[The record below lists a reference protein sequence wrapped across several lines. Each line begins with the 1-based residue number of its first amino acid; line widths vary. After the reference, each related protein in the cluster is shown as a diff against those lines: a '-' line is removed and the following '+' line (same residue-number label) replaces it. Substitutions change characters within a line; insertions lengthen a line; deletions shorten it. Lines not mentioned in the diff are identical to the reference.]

1 MASRRVRYPAA
12 LAAIQ
17 LCFLI
22 AVPVAAQPYS
32 LSIGQLKSSS
42 WTRAEGAPRTT
53 IALIE
58 TPDGFLWA
66 AGAEGLFRFDG
77 LSFELMDGD
86 IDRAVYGSAHQLMVG
101 HDGSL
106 WVWYAKG
113 WLAVFRQGR
122 LHFIRAPDMGGEVV
136 TLDQTRDGAVWVGV
150 GQVGQPFRRYH
161 RGRWDTIAPNP
172 NREMLRDA
180 LEAGDGALWLTYNRS
195 VFRKGPGTDRFE
207 RVDIPV
213 SEGMLLATDA
223 NGSVWAVGP
232 NGGRRLTGAR
242 GLWPGPPSRAL
253 HWRSGA
259 TRWLAAAFDAN
270 GDLWTRGGSG
280 RVRALV
286 GSERAGM
293 TRLEYE
299 SGETALAG
307 AGRTTSVLVDR
318 RGNIWF
324 GARQGLTRLSVPD
337 VVVEPEMSAP
347 TKYGDVL
354 FASTSGSVY
363 IGQADAIYR
372 VDPHQRPVRI
382 LSTTTETEAICEDG
396 GGGLWIALGDRIMRL
411 LHGRW
416 TTFPRPS
423 ADTGVYE
430 CGSDPSGRFWLT
442 AATSGM
448 YWLDGSTWRAA
459 APADRPAGFDPTQRW
474 TDAQG
479 RMWILTD
486 PDHLTRLDGGFVET
500 RSINTSSGLGEI
512 RALFSTPLGLLISG
526 KDGFARMSTTGQQTI
541 TGPAATPLRNASGL
555 VQTQRG
561 ETWLFRGAG
570 LVRFR
575 TSDLDMAFTDP
586 DFILPERTFDY
597 EEGLPDGPN
606 AQTWRSMIA
615 GGDGRLWL
623 ATLSRI
629 AWIDPAH
636 LTSNPT
642 PPGVVITSLT
652 SGTTTIRDPD
662 LVRLRAGAS
671 DIAIGFSALSLTLPE
686 RVQVRYRLIGH
697 DARWIDPGPRRQA
710 FYTNLAPGTYRFHVI
725 AANEDGVWNRV
736 GDALEFSLPP
746 TFLQSLWFKLLLG
759 AALMGLAWVLYSLRV
774 RQVTAAF
781 EARFQVRTAERERIA
796 RELHD
801 TLLQGVQA
809 LMLRFQ
815 AVSNRLSGDDAAKRE
830 LELAL
835 ERADTVLAEGR
846 SRVRDL
852 RSETARADLAEA
864 LLGLAGDLDGADV
877 PPIDIVIEGT
887 ARPINPL
894 VGEEMLRIAE
904 EAVRNAVCHAAAD
917 RISVVLAF
925 KRRYL
930 ALVVSDDGGGVP
942 PDVLECGERP
952 GRYGL
957 KGMRERAE
965 RVGGRLTIV
974 TRAKGGCEVSVRV
987 PAPNAYSGNSRFATW
1002 LDRLREGGSKA
1013 G

>member
-1 MASRRVRYPAA
+1 MASRRVRYSAA
-12 LAAIQ
+12 LAAT
-17 LCFLI
+17 LFCLLGSL
-22 AVPVAAQPYS
+22 PVAAQPYS
-32 LSIGQLKSSS
+32 LSIGQLRSSS
-42 WTRAEGAPRTT
+42 WTRAEGAPRTS

-86 IDRAVYGSAHQLMVG
+86 LDRAVYGAARELMVG

-122 LHFIRAPDMGGEVV
+122 LHFVRAPDMGGEVV

-161 RGRWDTIAPNP
+161 RGRWETIAPNP

-180 LEAGDGALWLTYNRS
+180 LESGDGALWLTYNRS
-195 VFRKGPGTDRFE
+195 IFRKGPDTDRFE
-207 RVDIPV
+207 RIDISV
-213 SEGMLLATDA
+213 SEGMLLASDA

-242 GLWPGPPSRAL
+242 GLWPGPPSHAL

-259 TRWLAAAFDAN
+259 TRWLGAAFDAN

-286 GSERAGM
+286 GSERAGR

-299 SGETALAG
+299 SGETSLGG
-307 AGRTTSVLVDR
+307 AGRATSVFVDR
-318 RGNIWF
+318 RGNVWF
-324 GARQGLTRLSVPD
+324 AARQGLTRLSVPD
-337 VVVEPEMSAP
+337 IVVEPEMSAP

-382 LSTTTETEAICEDG
+382 LSTTTEAEAICEDG
-396 GGGLWIALGDRIMRL
+396 GGALWIALGDRIMRL

-416 TTFPRPS
+416 RAFPRPP

-430 CGSDPSGRFWLT
+430 CGADPSGRFWLT
-442 AATSGM
+442 ASTSGM
-448 YWLDGSTWRAA
+448 YWLDGSSW
-459 APADRPAGFDPTQRW
+459 RPAEPATRSEGFDPTQKW

-479 RMWILTD
+479 RLWILTE
-486 PDHLTRLDGGFVET
+486 PDRLTRLNEDFVEA
-500 RSINTSSGLGEI
+500 RRINTDSGLGEI
-512 RALFSTPLGLLISG
+512 RALSSTPLSLLISG
-526 KDGFARMSTTGQQTI
+526 KDGFARMSAAGQEI
-541 TGPAATPLRNASGL
+541 IAGPAATSLRNASGL
-555 VQTQRG
+555 VQTQQG

-570 LVRFR
+570 LVRIR
-575 TSDLDMAFTDP
+575 TSDLDKAFQYP
-586 DFILPERTFDY
+586 DFVPPERVFDY

-623 ATLSRI
+623 ATLSGI
-629 AWIDPAH
+629 AWIDPAR
-636 LTSNPT
+636 LTPNPT

-652 SGTTTIRDPD
+652 SETTTIRDPD
-662 LVRLRAGAS
+662 LVRLKAGAS

-697 DARWIDPGPRRQA
+697 EARWIDPGPRRQA
-710 FYTNLAPGTYRFHVI
+710 FYTNLAPGTYRFQVI

-736 GDALEFSLPP
+736 GDALEISLPP
-746 TFLQSLWFKLLLG
+746 TFLQSVWFKFLLG
-759 AALMGLAWVLYSLRV
+759 AALMGLAWMLYSLRV

-801 TLLQGVQA
+801 TLLQGFQG

-864 LLGLAGDLDGADV
+864 LLGLAGDIDGADV
-877 PPIDIVIEGT
+877 PPIDIVIEG
-887 ARPINPL
+887 ASRPINPL

-904 EAVRNAVCHAAAD
+904 EAIRNAVCHAAAD
-917 RISVVLAF
+917 RISVVLTF

-930 ALVVSDDGGGVP
+930 ALVVSDDGCGVP
-942 PDVLECGERP
+942 PDVFECGERP

-965 RVGGRLTIV
+965 HVGGRLTIA
-974 TRAKGGCEVSVRV
+974 TRATGGCEVSVRV
-987 PAPNAYSGNSRFATW
+987 PAQVAYSDNSRFLNW
-1002 LDRLREGGSKA
+1002 LDRLREGGLKA